1 MQNSKKI
8 VVNPVVSIKFLLM
21 ICSISWNRSDWATGG
36 LRVNSTSVKGGI
48 ISDPL
53 FVCTGLKCKL
63 WQSVGSNF
71 LVHLKDIGKTKKNI
85 RSYQTNPLSLEG
97 LYTP

>member
-1 MQNSKKI
+1 MQNSKHF
-8 VVNPVVSIKFLLM
+8 VVNPAVSIKFLLM

-71 LVHLKDIGKTKKNI
+71 LVHLKDIGKTKKI
-85 RSYQTNPLSLEG
+85 LDLIKQTP
-97 LYTP
+97 